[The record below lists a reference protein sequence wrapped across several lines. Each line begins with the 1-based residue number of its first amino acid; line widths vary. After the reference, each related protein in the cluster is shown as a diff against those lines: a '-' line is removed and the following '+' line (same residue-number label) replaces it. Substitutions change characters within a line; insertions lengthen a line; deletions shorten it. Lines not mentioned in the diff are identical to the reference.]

1 MAVFSTFILNL
12 EKFASS
18 HIKAEQ
24 WERKVNLGSPIELS
38 RPSKTLPTRF
48 PILVQVHWR
57 QSPEE
62 DFCASGLLRE
72 RSLEQPVRVMSGDSR
87 EAGLVGAWLCL
98 PSPRGS
104 SGAWVAPSERKG
116 PGVCGLDSQV
126 TGGTHFPPPAF
137 LPEGISL
144 EQGDADKGLWVGTA
158 VSTTMTPAPILTPSH
173 LLFWCHSRPH
183 VLFLCSCAD
192 STLQTPRAHS
202 ALSAF
207 AHSLPLYWTVFSH
220 LLWMFAPSPHWCVTL
235 NVTSSGLLHFLCV
248 VTLAVRHEDV
258 ALSYYRQDL
267 LSEIIWSVVCLPL
280 THVNSMTS
288 KVLSI
293 SCTTVSPAPR
303 LGSGTY

>member
-24 WERKVNLGSPIELS
+24 WERKVNLGSPIEVS

-72 RSLEQPVRVMSGDSR
+72 HSLEQPVRVMSGDSR
-87 EAGLVGAWLCL
+87 EAGSVGAWLCL
-98 PSPRGS
+98 PGPRGS

-126 TGGTHFPPPAF
+126 TRGTHSPPPAF

-144 EQGDADKGLWVGTA
+144 EQGVAGKGLWVGTA
-158 VSTTMTPAPILTPSH
+158 VSTTVTPAPILTPSH
-173 LLFWCHSRPH
+173 LLFWCPSRPH
-183 VLFLCSCAD
+183 VSFLCSRAD

-207 AHSLPLYWTVFSH
+207 AHSLPLCWTVFSSALNVCSFSSLMCHLKCH
-220 LLWMFAPSPHWCVTL
+220 LLRLSPFSLCSDPCSLSRGCRPVLLSSRPPLWDYLISCVSASHTCEL
-235 NVTSSGLLHFLCV
+235 HDIKGLVHLLHYCIPC
-248 VTLAVRHEDV
+248 A
-258 ALSYYRQDL
+258 
-267 LSEIIWSVVCLPL
+267 
-280 THVNSMTS
+280 
-288 KVLSI
+288 
-293 SCTTVSPAPR
+293 
-303 LGSGTY
+303 